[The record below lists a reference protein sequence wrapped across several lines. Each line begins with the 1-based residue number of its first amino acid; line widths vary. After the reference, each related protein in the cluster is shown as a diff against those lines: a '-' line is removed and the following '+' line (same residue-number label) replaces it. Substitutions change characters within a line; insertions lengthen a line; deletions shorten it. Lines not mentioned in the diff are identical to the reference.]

1 MKINRLT
8 EDGRE
13 LWSLVNMSVL
23 KIFVLLAFLLSYA
36 TMIGGSSIE
45 ALTTPVTSTSSGTL
59 ALSLWYSTMI
69 VNHAPPVLVTFT
81 STLSASPT
89 VSSTSALPTTTVVV
103 TVTGLPR
110 TSTVYISDSASYT
123 TITGL
128 CYLGSNDAVEVPC
141 TYTSGLTSTANSQG
155 TTTVSTSAAFT
166 VNTKAPV
173 VSSLAIPAHSNW
185 AKYLSEHAKKGA
197 KIIKVDTV
205 TTFIVEN
212 GKKVLDIRGLSPV
225 GKFLSARSSVQETP
239 NGPVRWD
246 PLGHQNIPID
256 ASPKWESCD
265 HIPMIFMP
273 WFMPLLTLMTGV
285 YILVDWSKNRHN
297 YLKVVV
303 YILFWS
309 FSLPVLVY
317 LEVNKGLVKT
327 GWDACA
333 DKSRVYMTS
342 PGYTQAPS
350 A

>member
-1 MKINRLT
+1 
-8 EDGRE
+8 
-13 LWSLVNMSVL
+13 MSVL
-23 KIFVLLAFLLSYA
+23 KIFFLLAFLLSYA
-36 TMIGGSSIE
+36 TIIGGSSIG
-45 ALTTPVTSTSSGTL
+45 ALTPPVTSTSSDTL
-59 ALSLWYSTMI
+59 APSFWYSTMI
-69 VNHAPPVLVTFT
+69 VNHAPPFLVTFT
-81 STLSASPT
+81 STLPASPT
-89 VSSTSALPTTTVVV
+89 ISSTSALPTTTVVV

-110 TSTVYISDSASYT
+110 TSTVYVSDSASYS

-166 VNTKAPV
+166 INTQAPV

-197 KIIKVDTV
+197 KVIKVDTV

-212 GKKVLDIRGLSPV
+212 GKKVLGIRGLSPV
-225 GKFLSARSSVQETP
+225 GNFLSARSSVKETP
-239 NGPVRWD
+239 NGPVRWE
-246 PLGHQNIPID
+246 PLSHQFIPIGGG
-256 ASPKWESCD
+256 PVWESCD
-265 HIPMIFMP
+265 HIPIILMPFLMPIF
-273 WFMPLLTLMTGV
+273 TLMTGA
-285 YILVDWSKNRHN
+285 YILVDWSNSRYN
-297 YLKVVV
+297 FWKVLI

-309 FSLPVLVY
+309 FSLPVFVY
-317 LEVNKGLVKT
+317 LEVNKGQVKT

-333 DKSRVYMTS
+333 DKSREYMIQ